1 MIARFDPEI
10 SVDLQVGDQFT
21 SGHYDTLAAWL
32 GEETGHGNSWL
43 YEELQ
48 LAARDKGKPSVYP
61 ATVNQLFD
69 DLSGQIAHDVEA
81 GTQPRDLCPR
91 VAALCFCQLIRASL
105 ISATASMPASLVVA
119 AVDAGYNGRDW
130 KWGLQE
136 AEKFSGDLEKQVRTE
151 IDLLEYIDDDGER
164 LDRQRWIINHLA
176 GDLPGEGQYDLTDLI
191 APVLSAG
198 HRDDLVQ
205 EIRSSFHD
213 DYRGNHARSLAAI
226 APLFP
231 EPARSD
237 LLDEA
242 LRLAREH
249 ENTRAHALTILLVL
263 PHVPRSRRQGLWR
276 EFLHAVAEG
285 ALGLDNWWEWREL
298 TQLAE
303 VDELG
308 PQHFLRMVDAATTQ
322 HTDKSDKPWLSVR
335 QRDELIV
342 DYACSLAERKRF
354 GAAYEAYR
362 AISAD
367 DARLAAQVRALDL
380 IEPRWLSV
388 LGRLPDPLP
397 PFRRL
402 MWRMFGSGPRK
413 LAKSELGKLHEDLLD
428 RVLELDDD
436 HLQDNL
442 LADLYPHLTGTCS
455 RQVLDILRSNA
466 DSESERAERASRLA
480 NLAILSPRDSASLLE
495 AAFALTSIADEP
507 GQASVLAACDHA
519 LNPPEPPVP
528 TVEGLQDLVD
538 LEPADAIPALES
550 LLGQVPEALIPAAWE
565 AVWSAGSPARL
576 MALLAARMAELG
588 QLELACGRLRPLIT
602 SLETR
607 ELARFLENL
616 PVSLTTV
623 RTYQYVLD
631 RWEQSE
637 DHPEHEPGFS
647 LDLKAIRA
655 VSGRLPAGVVA
666 LITEWC
672 RAFRPAGTWS
682 GPFRDEILANLVPL
696 YAQVAYLA
704 EAQEMAASITA
715 HQPKA
720 RALADLAPY
729 LPDPGRAS
737 MARQAQAL
745 MSVDDADRVWPEYV
759 VQFVES
765 RAFGTGWQHIS
776 EVVKPDL
783 DARTWAMI
791 AVSLPP
797 GEAEPAWAKAIEE
810 ITGDEI
816 VDLVDRMPE
825 TVTSKAL
832 ERIARISADELA
844 EDSTSLLPLL
854 FSRIRERGPLQQV
867 KCLTGY
873 LKASAALGR
882 PALLRSM
889 RELVPVLR
897 ELGGDAVLPQLQAS
911 VEKVG
916 RWWP

>member
-10 SVDLQVGDQFT
+10 SVDLQVGDQFAL
-21 SGHYDTLAAWL
+21 GHYDTLAAWL
-32 GEETGHGNSWL
+32 GEETGDGQSWL

-48 LAARDKGKPSVYP
+48 LAARDKGTPSAYP
-61 ATVNQLFD
+61 AIVNRLFD
-69 DLSGQIAHDVEA
+69 HLSGQIAHDVEVGA
-81 GTQPRDLCPR
+81 QLRDLCSK
-91 VAALCFCQLIRASL
+91 VASLCFCQLIRASL
-105 ISATASMPASLVVA
+105 ISTTASMPASLVVA

-136 AEKFSGDLEKQVRTE
+136 AEKFSDDLEKQVRTE

-176 GDLPGEGQYDLTDLI
+176 GDLPGEGQYHLTDLI

-213 DYRGNHARSLAAI
+213 DYRGNRARALAA
-226 APLFP
+226 AALSFSG
-231 EPARSD
+231 PARSD
-237 LLDEA
+237 LLEEA
-242 LRLAREH
+242 LCLAREH

-263 PHVPRSRRQGLWR
+263 PHVPRNRRQGLWR
-276 EFLHAVAEG
+276 EFLKAVAEG

-308 PQHFLRMVDAATTQ
+308 PEHFLHLVDAATQ
-322 HTDKSDKPWLSVR
+322 HPDKSNKPWLSVR

-342 DYACSLAERKRF
+342 DYACRLAECKRF
-354 GAAYEAYR
+354 GAAYKAYR

-367 DARLAAQVRALDL
+367 DARLAAQVRALDV

-388 LGRLPDPLP
+388 LARLPDPLP
-397 PFRRL
+397 PFPQLMRRV
-402 MWRMFGSGPRK
+402 FGRGRRK
-413 LAKSELGKLHEDLLD
+413 LPASELGKLHEDLLD
-428 RVLELDDD
+428 RVLDLDDAY
-436 HLQDNL
+436 LQDSL
-442 LADLYPHLTGTCS
+442 LADLYPHLTGS
-455 RQVLDILRSNA
+455 SSGLALGILRSNA

-480 NLAILSPRDSASLLE
+480 NLATLSPQGSASLLE
-495 AAFALTSIADEP
+495 AAFALTPIADEP
-507 GQASVLAACDHA
+507 RQAAVLAACDHA

-528 TVEGLQDLVD
+528 TVEGLRDLVD
-538 LEPADAIPALES
+538 LEPEDAIPALES
-550 LLGQVPEALIPAAWE
+550 LLGQVPETLITAAWE

-576 MALLAARMAELG
+576 LALLAARMAELG
-588 QLELACGRLRPLIT
+588 QLELAYDRLRPLII

-637 DHPEHEPGFS
+637 DHPEHDPGFS

-655 VSGRLPAGVVA
+655 VSRLPAGVIT

-682 GPFRDEILANLVPL
+682 GPFRDEILADLALL
-696 YAQVAYLA
+696 YAQAGYLA

-720 RALADLAPY
+720 RALAGLTPY
-729 LPDPGRAS
+729 LPGSGRAD
-737 MARQAQAL
+737 MARQARDL
-745 MSVDDADRVWPEYV
+745 MSVDDADRIWPEYV
-759 VQFVES
+759 VRFVES
-765 RAFGTGWQHIS
+765 RAFGTGWQHTS
-776 EVVKPDL
+776 EVVKPDP

-797 GEAEPAWAKAIEE
+797 GEAEPAWAKAIEQ
-810 ITGDEI
+810 ITGGEI
-816 VDLVDRMPE
+816 VDLIDRMPE
-825 TVTSKAL
+825 TLTLKAL
-832 ERIARISADELA
+832 ERIARISADDLA
-844 EDSTSLLPLL
+844 DDNASLLPHL

-867 KCLTGY
+867 KYLTDY

-882 PALLRSM
+882 PALLHSM

-897 ELGGDAVLPQLQAS
+897 DLGGDAVLPQLQAS
-911 VEKVG
+911 VEKAG